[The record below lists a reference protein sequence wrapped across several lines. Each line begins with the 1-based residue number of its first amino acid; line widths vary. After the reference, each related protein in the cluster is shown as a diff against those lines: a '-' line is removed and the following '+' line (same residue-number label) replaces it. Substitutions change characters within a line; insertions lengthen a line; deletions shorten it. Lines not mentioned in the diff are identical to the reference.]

1 MTKPQIHKRLS
12 NEQAKFILDKYAK
25 GELRAKSAISK
36 LGVSRSRFYEIFQA
50 YENDTANFNIA
61 YKRNS
66 PTRKIE
72 PEIGKNIL
80 TELEFEKTHI
90 IENKDVPTK
99 RYNYSYIKSLLQD
112 KYQQKVSVPTIIARA
127 KDNGYHLGKPLK
139 KIHDREVITDF
150 IGELIQHDSSH
161 HLFAPDCGFKWHLI
175 TSLDDFSRAIL
186 YGDLWERET
195 SFKHILSAQN
205 LILNY
210 GIPHSYYVDQ
220 HRIFRYIKD
229 RDNPSGWVNYT
240 KFTDDA
246 DPQWKQVLRELNIE
260 PIYALS
266 PQAKGKIERPY
277 QWLQDHLVRTCVRN
291 NITKI
296 EEARIVLRDEI
307 YKYNCQRVHSATKE
321 IPMIRFERARREN
334 KSLFREFKLMPP
346 DQTIKDIFCLRDQ
359 RIVNAYRKINYKNL
373 VIDLPNS
380 MPGQKVDLKIYP
392 EPLTGITEIRI
403 WRQDKFLK
411 TYKTDEFLQN

>member
-1 MTKPQIHKRLS
+1 MTKSQIHKRLS

-25 GELRAKSAISK
+25 GELRAKSAIAK
-36 LGVSRSRFYEIFQA
+36 LGVGKSRFYELFHR
-50 YENDTANFNIA
+50 YEDDTTNFNIDYQRDNA
-61 YKRNS
+61 
-66 PTRKIE
+66 TRRID
-72 PEIGKNIL
+72 PEIEKNIL
-80 TELEFEKTHI
+80 TELEFEKVNI
-90 IENKDVPTK
+90 IENRDVPTK
-99 RYNYSYIKSLLQD
+99 RYNYSYVKSLLAD
-112 KYQQKVSVPTIIARA
+112 KYDQKVSVDTIIDRA
-127 KDNGYHLGKPLK
+127 KKNNYHLGKPPK

-161 HLFAPDCGFKWHLI
+161 HLFAPNGCIKWHLI

-195 SFKHILSAQN
+195 SFRHILSAEN

-229 RDNPSGWVNYT
+229 RDNPSSWVNYT
-240 KFTDDA
+240 KFTDDV
-246 DPQWKQVLRELNIE
+246 DPQWKQVLTKLSIDAK
-260 PIYALS
+260 YALS

-291 NITKI
+291 NIIKI
-296 EEARIVLRDEI
+296 EDARIVLRDEI
-307 YKYNCQRVHSATKE
+307 DKYNYRRVHSTTKE

-334 KSLFREFKLMPP
+334 KSLFREFKLAAP
-346 DQTIKDIFCLRDQ
+346 DQTVQDIFCLHDQ
-359 RIVNAYRKINYKNL
+359 RIVNAYRKINYKSL
-373 VIDLPNS
+373 VIYMPNA
-380 MPGQKVDLKIYP
+380 MPGQTVDLKIYP

-403 WRQDKFLK
+403 WRKDKFLRS
-411 TYKTDEFLQN
+411 YKTDEFIE

>member
-12 NEQAKFILDKYAK
+12 NEQTKFILDKYAK
-25 GELRAKSAISK
+25 GELGAKSAVNK

-50 YENDTANFNIA
+50 YENDTANFNID
-61 YKRNS
+61 YKRSN
-66 PTRKIE
+66 PTRKID

-80 TELEFEKTHI
+80 AELEFEKTHI
-90 IENKDVPTK
+90 IENRDVPTK

-127 KDNGYHLGKPLK
+127 KDNGYHLGKPPK

-161 HLFAPDCGFKWHLI
+161 HLFAPNGFVKWYLI

-195 SFKHILSAQN
+195 SFKHILAVQDV
-205 LILNY
+205 ILNY

-220 HRIFRYIKD
+220 HRIFRYVKD
-229 RDNPSGWVNYT
+229 RDNSSSWVNYM
-240 KFTDDA
+240 KFTDDV
-246 DPQWKQVLRELNIE
+246 DPQWKQVLKELHVE

-277 QWLQDHLVRTCVRN
+277 QWLQDHLIRTCVRN

-296 EEARIVLRDEI
+296 EKARIVLRDEI
-307 YKYNCQRVHSATKE
+307 YKYNCQRVHSTTKE
-321 IPMIRFERARREN
+321 IPMIRFERAKREN
-334 KSLFREFKLMPP
+334 KSLFREFKLTTPG
-346 DQTIKDIFCLRDQ
+346 QTVKDIFCLRDT

-373 VIDLPNS
+373 VIDLPNA
-380 MPGQKVDLKIYP
+380 MPGQTVALKIYP

-411 TYKTDEFLQN
+411 IYKTDEFIE